1 MTSKKNIVV
10 NIFII
15 LQLLGLSA
23 CSDDKA
29 VIRVVGQ
36 LESDRIELTAEFA
49 EPIVEWMVREGESVE
64 KGQIILRQNDSRILT
79 RMAEAE
85 ASLEQHRA
93 RLDELIRGPREEQII
108 AARSN
113 VAGAIHDLEFREI
126 EYERALKVHEL
137 KLASPKS
144 LDSAKATV
152 DSAKATLEFHE
163 AQLKEMLTG
172 TTIEELRQSESRVKQ
187 AEAILSSLNI
197 DLDRHEIIAPVDGI
211 VDVILF
217 EVGERPNIGVPTVV
231 MLAGTQP
238 YVRAYIPETVRALLR
253 TGDPATIYIDGI
265 EEVFTGRI
273 RWISTEAAFT
283 PYFALT
289 QKDRGRLTFFSKID
303 VLSEDK
309 RLADGVPVEVEFK
322 TDNHDL

>member
-1 MTSKKNIVV
+1 
-10 NIFII
+10 
-15 LQLLGLSA
+15 
-23 CSDDKA
+23 
-29 VIRVVGQ
+29 
-36 LESDRIELTAEFA
+36 
-49 EPIVEWMVREGESVE
+49 
-64 KGQIILRQNDSRILT
+64 
-79 RMAEAE
+79 
-85 ASLEQHRA
+85 
-93 RLDELIRGPREEQII
+93 LDELIRGPREEQII
-108 AARSN
+108 AARAN
-113 VAGAIHDLEFREI
+113 VAGAIRDLEFRAI

-144 LDSAKATV
+144 LDSAKAAV
-152 DSAKATLEFHE
+152 DSAKATLEFYE
-163 AQLKEMLTG
+163 ARLKELLTG

-197 DLDRHEIIAPVDGI
+197 DLDRHEIIAPVDGV

-253 TGDPATIYIDGI
+253 TGDSATIYIDGI
-265 EEVFTGRI
+265 EEVFIGRI
-273 RWISTEAAFT
+273 RWISAEAAFT
-283 PYFALT
+283 PYFTLT

-309 RLADGVPVEVEFK
+309 RLVDGVPVEVEFK
-322 TDNHDL
+322 TENHDL

>member
-1 MTSKKNIVV
+1 MTSKKNTVV

-49 EPIVEWMVREGESVE
+49 EPIVEWVVREGESVE
-64 KGQIILRQNDSRILT
+64 KGQIILQQNDSRILA

-172 TTIEELRQSESRVKQ
+172 TTIEELRQSESRVK
-187 AEAILSSLNI
+187 
-197 DLDRHEIIAPVDGI
+197 
-211 VDVILF
+211 
-217 EVGERPNIGVPTVV
+217 
-231 MLAGTQP
+231 
-238 YVRAYIPETVRALLR
+238 
-253 TGDPATIYIDGI
+253 
-265 EEVFTGRI
+265 
-273 RWISTEAAFT
+273 
-283 PYFALT
+283 
-289 QKDRGRLTFFSKID
+289 
-303 VLSEDK
+303 
-309 RLADGVPVEVEFK
+309 
-322 TDNHDL
+322 

>member
-1 MTSKKNIVV
+1 MTFKKNIVA
-10 NIFII
+10 NILII
-15 LQLLGLSA
+15 LQLFGLSA
-23 CSDDKA
+23 CSNDKTA
-29 VIRVVGQ
+29 IRVVGQ
-36 LESDRIELTAEFA
+36 LESDRIELATEFA
-49 EPIVEWMVREGESVE
+49 EPIVEWVVREGESVE

-79 RMAEAE
+79 RIAEAE
-85 ASLEQHRA
+85 AFLEQHRA

-108 AARSN
+108 AARAN
-113 VAGAIHDLEFREI
+113 VAGAIRDLEFRAI

-144 LDSAKATV
+144 LDSAKAAV
-152 DSAKATLEFHE
+152 DSAKATLEFYE
-163 AQLKEMLTG
+163 ARLKELLTG

-197 DLDRHEIIAPVDGI
+197 DLDRHEIIAPVDGV

-253 TGDPATIYIDGI
+253 TGDSATIYIDGI
-265 EEVFTGRI
+265 EEVFIGRI
-273 RWISTEAAFT
+273 RWISAEAAFT
-283 PYFALT
+283 PYFTLT

-309 RLADGVPVEVEFK
+309 RLVDGVPVEVEFK
-322 TDNHDL
+322 TENHDL

>member
-1 MTSKKNIVV
+1 MTSKKNIVAKF
-10 NIFII
+10 FII
-15 LQLLGLSA
+15 LQLFGLSA
-23 CSDDKA
+23 CSDDKTA
-29 VIRVVGQ
+29 IRVVGQ

-49 EPIVEWMVREGESVE
+49 EPIVEWVVREGESVE
-64 KGQIILRQNDSRILT
+64 KGQIILRQNDSRILA

-113 VAGAIHDLEFREI
+113 VVGAIHDLEFREI

-137 KLASPKS
+137 QLASPKS

-187 AEAILSSLNI
+187 AEAMLSSLNI
-197 DLDRHEIIAPVDGI
+197 DLDRHEIIAPVDGV

-217 EVGERPNIGVPTVV
+217 EVGERPNIGAPTVV

-253 TGDPATIYIDGI
+253 TGDPAIIYIDGI

-303 VLSEDK
+303 ILSEDK

-322 TDNHDL
+322 TENHDL

>member
-10 NIFII
+10 NICII

-113 VAGAIHDLEFREI
+113 VAGAIHDLEFHEI

-137 KLASPKS
+137 KLSSPKS

-187 AEAILSSLNI
+187 AEAMLSSLKI
-197 DLDRHEIIAPVDGI
+197 DLDRHEIIAPVNGI

-217 EVGERPNIGVPTVV
+217 EVGERPNIGVPTVI

-273 RWISTEAAFT
+273 RWISAEAAFT